1 MRKSIFDRM
10 SEREMKKWIASN
22 GKRANT
28 RIATLEKTNN
38 ITPALQTVQSLA
50 EQNPTIY
57 GVSSSGHT
65 KFNLANSF
73 LSKDE
78 LRQKAEEIQQFL
90 WSETSTKTGAE
101 QYAKRHYGYLDEQT
115 KNRVSFETFQ
125 SQLYSGLHEFLLEYY
140 GYNELINFEKSMSK
154 AFATG
159 RSTMT
164 QLLNVFEKS
173 GLKESH
179 LRNKTKGLPNDINKV
194 YKTLKIKHI
203 K

>member
-1 MRKSIFDRM
+1 MFDSM
-10 SEREMKKWIASN
+10 SEREMKRWIAKN

-28 RIATLEKTNN
+28 RIATLENTNN
-38 ITPALQTVQSLA
+38 LTPALQTVQSLA

-57 GVSSSGHT
+57 GVSASGHT

-78 LRQKAEEIQQFL
+78 LKQKAEEIQQFL

-115 KNRVSFETFQ
+115 KKKVSFKDFQ
-125 SQLYSGLHEFLLEYY
+125 ANLYSGLHDFLLEYY
-140 GYNELINFEKSMSK
+140 GYNELINFEKSMTK
-154 AFATG
+154 AMSTG
-159 RSTMT
+159 KSTT
-164 QLLNVFEKS
+164 SQLLNVFEKS

-179 LRNKTKGLPNDINKV
+179 LRNKTKGLPNDINKL
-194 YKTLKIKHI
+194 YKVLKIKHI